1 MAQSSY
7 GTYLLKYVAG
17 SGNVA
22 GGYEKLV
29 DIVDYSDLEEQ
40 PDTLDTT
47 TLSDDTET
55 SIPSI
60 KRLGG
65 GISFTLNVEPS
76 KFLELRDIAEAHTL
90 MEFALWF
97 RNGVYDSAALT
108 AFNTADAGDPTK
120 TAYEFAV
127 YFNGTI
133 SVVQN
138 GAGVDEVLRA
148 TLTIYPQKNEANG
161 KVMSY
166 ARPSTHLA

>member
-7 GTYLLKYVAG
+7 GTYLMKWNGTA
-17 SGNVA
+17 
-22 GGYEKLV
+22 YEKVV

-60 KRLGG
+60 KRLGS
-65 GISFTLNVEPS
+65 GISCTINVEPQ
-76 KFLELRDIAEAHTL
+76 KFLDLRAVAEARTL
-90 MEFALWF
+90 SEYALWF
-97 RNGVYDSAALT
+97 SYKAYDATVFNGA
-108 AFNTADAGDPTK
+108 NAGDPTH
-120 TAYEFAV
+120 ADYEFAV
-127 YFNGTI
+127 YFNATI

-148 TLTIYPQKNEANG
+148 TLTLYPQKNETLG

-166 ARPSTHLA
+166 ARPTTHLA